1 MNEIISSLKNRKSV
15 RVFEQK
21 PIGSKEKAAILDAAI
36 QAPTAGNMTLYTII
50 DVTNQ
55 KLKDT
60 LAVTCDNQPF
70 IAKAPLVLVFC
81 ADYYRWMQAF
91 KKHVDDVR
99 NPSYGDLFLCNA
111 DALIAAQNAVVAA
124 ESLGIGSCYIGDI
137 TENFEKHRELFD
149 LPDYVVPAC
158 MLCFGYPAKSQIERQ
173 KPQRFKAEDIVFENT
188 YNKEKADSMEDMLSK
203 RQNIDKDKIGD
214 YISKFCTRKHNSDFS
229 IEMSRSCKAM
239 TDFFTGG
246 NA

>member
-1 MNEIISSLKNRKSV
+1 MNEAISSLKNRKSV
-15 RVFEQK
+15 RVFEDK
-21 PIGSKEKAAILDAAI
+21 PIGNDEKAAILDAAL

-50 DVTNQ
+50 DVTDK

-60 LAVTCDNQPF
+60 LAITCDNQPF

-81 ADYYRWMQAF
+81 ADYYRWVQVF
-91 KKHVDDVR
+91 KKYVDDVR
-99 NPSYGDLFLCNA
+99 SPSYGDLFLADA

-137 TENFEKHRELFD
+137 TENFEKHRELLG

-158 MLCFGYPAKSQIERQ
+158 MLCFGYPAESQKERQ
-173 KPQRFKAEDIVFENT
+173 KPPRFKVEDIVFQNT
-188 YNKEKADSMEDMLSK
+188 YNKAKAEDMENMLCE
-203 RQNIDKDKIGD
+203 RQNIAEEEIGE
-214 YISKFCTRKHNSDFS
+214 YIRKFCKRKHNSEFS

-239 TDFFTGG
+239 VDSFTGK
-246 NA
+246 